1 MTPATTGTVYALID
15 PRNNQARYIGAT
27 TRPLRTRLQGHMTNG
42 APRVKAWVDALA
54 AAGVTPQIVAI
65 AEGVAA
71 EDLNQAERAEITRR
85 LIAGEKLL
93 NESGTA
99 PARKHIEQQREL
111 ARQER
116 ERAAWEHAAHQVRA
130 VVGGP
135 PPPGDIP
142 PLPLNEKALAA
153 YHAIARVMD
162 APAEGFA
169 AQDYEQLNK
178 STRLMLMREK
188 AGEDLWRSTRGLWG
202 CLRGTAQQSFDTIL
216 SARVGSVFT
225 DRWTNLEAA
234 RRYLALLPWGMVAV
248 GPWAALAEHAG
259 LDASGQDFIDW
270 VSDDPSVYE
279 ALEVLLLE
287 SGGRMGPLS
296 VLDDHDYHF
305 RPSIGLVVM
314 TAAHHPGFD
323 LPEALHPFVKAFLD
337 GMVRGRQLT
346 PAMAD
351 LLLEVDPRAL
361 DNVLGADI
369 VSGIDAELGLPA
381 GTSGRVLT
389 ALIERHGQGY
399 QFGQLDRAA
408 ARAAGAFPTV
418 PAPDFGGWH
427 GATTPM
433 FQAVAAALMVAG
445 VLPAPQGQT
454 ATTCASEA
462 RRMWWP
468 NLEVLERTA

>member
-1 MTPATTGTVYALID
+1 MAPATTGTVYALID

-27 TRPLRTRLQGHMTNG
+27 TRPLRARLQGHVASG
-42 APRVKAWVDALA
+42 APRVKAWVDELT
-54 AAGVTPQIVAI
+54 AAGVSPQIVAI
-65 AEGVAA
+65 VEGVAA
-71 EDLNQAERAEITRR
+71 EDLREAERAEITRR
-85 LIAGEKLL
+85 LIDGEKLL

-99 PARKHIEQQREL
+99 PARRHIERQREM

-116 ERAAWEHAAHQVRA
+116 ERAAWEHVAHQVRA

-135 PPPGDIP
+135 LPPGDIP

-153 YHAIARVMD
+153 YHAIVRVMD

-169 AQDYEQLNK
+169 AQDYERLEK
-178 STRLMLMREK
+178 STRLMLMRER
-188 AGEDLWRSTRGLWG
+188 ASEDLWRSTRGVWG
-202 CLRGTAQQSFDTIL
+202 CLRGMAQQSFDIVL
-216 SARVGSVFT
+216 SARVRSVFT
-225 DRWTNLEAA
+225 DRWADLEVA
-234 RRYLALLPWGMVAV
+234 RRYLALLPWGTVAV
-248 GPWAALAEHAG
+248 SPWAALAEHAG

-270 VSDDPSVYE
+270 VSDDPSVRE
-279 ALEVLLLE
+279 ALEILLLE
-287 SGGRMGPLS
+287 AGGRMGPLS
-296 VLDDHDYHF
+296 VLDDYDYHF

-337 GMVRGRQLT
+337 GMAKGRQLT

-361 DNVLGADI
+361 DSVLGPDI
-369 VSGIDAELGLPA
+369 VSGIDAQLGLPP
-381 GTSGRVLT
+381 GTSCRVLT
-389 ALIERHGQGY
+389 ALLERHGQGY

-418 PAPDFGGWH
+418 PAPDFSDWL

-433 FQAVAAALMVAG
+433 FQAVAAALTVAG
-445 VLPAPQGQT
+445 VLPAPQGRT
-454 ATTCASEA
+454 VTKCVSEV
-462 RRMWWP
+462 RELWWP